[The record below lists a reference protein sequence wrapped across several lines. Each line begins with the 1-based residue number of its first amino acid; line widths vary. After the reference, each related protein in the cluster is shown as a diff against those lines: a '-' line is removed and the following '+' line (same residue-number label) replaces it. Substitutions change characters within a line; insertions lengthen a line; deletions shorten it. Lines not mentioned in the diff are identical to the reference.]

1 MKEARIYL
9 KLRTCQFLPCYVTYD
24 HVFNLCGFM
33 SLTKVNYR

>member
-9 KLRTCQFLPCYVTYD
+9 KLRTCRFLPCYD

-33 SLTKVNYR
+33 TKVNYR